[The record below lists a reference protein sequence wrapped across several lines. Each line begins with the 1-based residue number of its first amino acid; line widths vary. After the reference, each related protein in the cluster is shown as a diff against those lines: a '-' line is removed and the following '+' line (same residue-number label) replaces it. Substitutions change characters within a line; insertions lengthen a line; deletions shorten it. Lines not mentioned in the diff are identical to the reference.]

1 MFVLLCL
8 RHEAVGRKLVSP
20 KPEISH
26 GGLLVK
32 FDRVTPARRGHVRA
46 RAPALNRSSVSP
58 AHET

>member
-32 FDRVTPARRGHVRA
+32 FDRVTPAPRRRTRA
-46 RAPALNRSSVSP
+46 STGVKPVECITGA
-58 AHET
+58 